1 MEYYPLLW
9 LTCMNFKTPGSLLI
23 FGIAIAAGCLGLSFR
38 AGGEATAIV
47 GNCAEFDCLEL
58 LNELQES
65 WTEAIASAKS
75 QCSENQFIGMNL
87 WEQNDSRR
95 VSLAC
100 WNGERDN
107 NAGYREGVSLGLF
120 PVPGEEDNFGSSWGC
135 GDRICEEQVTTLQ
148 ETYPEEMRNH
158 EIQCGLVRGD
168 LYLLVSEAEQQVDIQ
183 CVFSAGVIFVDID
196 DDGVSDGENSRG
208 TFVDNILGSFP
219 LP

>member
-1 MEYYPLLW
+1 MNLKTQGLL
-9 LTCMNFKTPGSLLI
+9 SV
-23 FGIAIAAGCLGLSFR
+23 FGMAIASACVGLPLGAR
-38 AGGEATAIV
+38 GEVTAIV
-47 GNCAEFDCLEL
+47 GNCGEFDCPEL

-65 WTEAIASAKS
+65 FPEAIASAKS

-100 WNGERDN
+100 WNAERDN
-107 NAGYREGVSLGLF
+107 TAGYREGVSLGLF
-120 PVPGEEDNFGSSWGC
+120 PVPGEEDSFGSSWGC
-135 GDRICEEQVTTLQ
+135 GDRLCEEQVNALQ

-158 EIQCGLVRGD
+158 ELQCGIRGGD
-168 LYLLVSEAEQQVDIQ
+168 LYLSVSEGEQKVDIQ
-183 CVFSAGVIFVDID
+183 CVFSAGAILVDMD

>member
-1 MEYYPLLW
+1 
-9 LTCMNFKTPGSLLI
+9 MNLKTPGSLLI
-23 FGIAIAAGCLGLSFR
+23 FGIAIASACVGLPLC
-38 AGGEATAIV
+38 ATGEATAIV

-58 LNELQES
+58 LNELEES
-65 WTEAIASAKS
+65 FPEAIAEAKS

-95 VSLAC
+95 VSLFC

-107 NAGYREGVSLGLF
+107 NAGYREGISLGLF
-120 PVPGEEDNFGSSWGC
+120 PVPGEEDSFGSSWGC
-135 GDRICEEQVTTLQ
+135 FDALCEEQVNALQ

-158 EIQCGLVRGD
+158 EIQCGLVGGY
-168 LYLLVSEAEQQVDIQ
+168 LYLLVSETEQKVDIQ

-196 DDGVSDGENSRG
+196 EDGVSDGENSRG